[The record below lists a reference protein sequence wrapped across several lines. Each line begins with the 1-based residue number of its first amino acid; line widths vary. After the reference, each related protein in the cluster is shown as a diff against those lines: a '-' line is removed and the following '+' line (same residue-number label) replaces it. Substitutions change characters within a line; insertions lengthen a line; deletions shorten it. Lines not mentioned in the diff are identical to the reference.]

1 MSVVVIMKVPGDT
14 SKFRKFFE
22 DNAEMIGQISEGAQ
36 AQGCSHHVFAEGENV
51 ITTVDTWTSRAAFE
65 KFFSAPEI
73 AETMANAGASGPPA
87 IEFYEVL
94 ESLDSF

>member
-1 MSVVVIMKVPGDT
+1 MSVIVIVKVPGDT

-22 DNAEMIGQISEGAQ
+22 ENAVMISQISASAKAE
-36 AQGCSHHVFAEGENV
+36 GCSHHVFAEGENV

-73 AETMANAGASGPPA
+73 AETMASAGASGPPD